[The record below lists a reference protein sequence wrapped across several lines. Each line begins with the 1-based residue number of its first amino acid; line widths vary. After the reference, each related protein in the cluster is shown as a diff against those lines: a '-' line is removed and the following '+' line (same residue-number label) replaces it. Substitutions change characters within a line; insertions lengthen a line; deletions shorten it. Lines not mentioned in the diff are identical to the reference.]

1 MMLAQD
7 NKQQHNTIFLDGQ
20 KVMLSVDV
28 LLAG

>member
-7 NKQQHNTIFLDGQ
+7 NNKQHNTILLDGQ